1 MGKSMKASSSAG
13 FASDPGRTICAER
26 HTSGVA
32 GDMRGVAGHMRG
44 VAGHTCGSPLG
55 MLSTTDGPG
64 HPSP

>member
-32 GDMRGVAGHMRG
+32 GDMRGVAGH
-44 VAGHTCGSPLG
+44 TCGSPLG